1 MNWSAQP
8 TTSKHNRSKVDLRH
22 RKKRRKR
29 SMSGED
35 CTTGKKEGGMVVIG
49 GEGTRQGGTDYI
61 PASEKPEQR
70 NQEFNSRLC
79 SKSLPKTKKNTPHT
93 KTKETGKP
101 IYIKKAGSQTST
113 KQTSPSNNWS
123 FEAFYQ

>member
-1 MNWSAQP
+1 MNWSTTQP
-8 TTSKHNRSKVDLRH
+8 TTSKHNRSKVDLRQ
-22 RKKRRKR
+22 RKKGRKR

-35 CTTGKKEGGMVVIG
+35 HATGKKEGGMVVIG

-61 PASEKPEQR
+61 PATEKPGQR
-70 NQEFNSRLC
+70 NQEFSSRLC
-79 SKSLPKTKKNTPHT
+79 SKTLPKTKKHT